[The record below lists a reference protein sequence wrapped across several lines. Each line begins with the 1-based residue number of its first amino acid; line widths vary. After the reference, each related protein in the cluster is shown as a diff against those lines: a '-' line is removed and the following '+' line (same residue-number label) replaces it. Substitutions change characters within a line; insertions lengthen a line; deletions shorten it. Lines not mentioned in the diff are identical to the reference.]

1 MAKVLIVGSG
11 ARESALGVKFLAS
24 PQVERVFVASGNPGM
39 RLLGLEPVAIDVL
52 AFAALAD
59 FADAN
64 VDLTFVGP
72 EVPLVAGITD
82 YFRSRGLTIFGVTKR
97 VAQLEGS
104 KEYAKEFMLR
114 HNLPTAKARMAENL
128 GAAQVLL
135 KALGTPIVIKVDGL
149 AGGKGVTVALTQDQA
164 ETALANIYLATP
176 DAKVLLEECLT
187 GQEAS
192 VMALYN
198 QKQCVILPLSQD
210 HKRRFNGDAGPNT
223 GGMGA
228 ISPAGQFNQHQVA
241 AAREL
246 MERTVAGL
254 NVDGDP
260 GNGVIY
266 MGLMFTLSGPK
277 ILEYNMR
284 FGDPETQV
292 LLPQVQNDFYALI
305 MDLVTGH
312 QPELQL
318 DGRTYVDVVLTHPAY
333 PASAHPSLPVVRPS
347 ATQLAR
353 GAWLPAAVAVDADGE
368 LHSTGGRVVSVV
380 ASGVDAYAARCLAYR
395 EVAELRGE
403 LAYREDIG
411 VRAL

>member
-1 MAKVLIVGSG
+1 
-11 ARESALGVKFLAS
+11 
-24 PQVERVFVASGNPGM
+24 
-39 RLLGLEPVAIDVL
+39 
-52 AFAALAD
+52 
-59 FADAN
+59 
-64 VDLTFVGP
+64 
-72 EVPLVAGITD
+72 
-82 YFRSRGLTIFGVTKR
+82 
-97 VAQLEGS
+97 
-104 KEYAKEFMLR
+104 
-114 HNLPTAKARMAENL
+114 
-128 GAAQVLL
+128 
-135 KALGTPIVIKVDGL
+135 
-149 AGGKGVTVALTQDQA
+149 
-164 ETALANIYLATP
+164 
-176 DAKVLLEECLT
+176 
-187 GQEAS
+187 
-192 VMALYN
+192 
-198 QKQCVILPLSQD
+198 
-210 HKRRFNGDAGPNT
+210 
-223 GGMGA
+223 
-228 ISPAGQFNQHQVA
+228 
-241 AAREL
+241 

-333 PASAHPSLPVVRPS
+333 PASAHPSLPVLRPS